1 MERGATTKKM
11 TPHSKVVKPIPTGKR
26 KYKKRE
32 RIPINL
38 KDKVLLTVRDLSDL
52 TGYSICTLNN
62 HRTLKVGFPF
72 IKVGHSVRYRM
83 VDISQYL
90 EALKA
95 TYAEGAEPLPPKK
108 E

>member
-11 TPHSKVVKPIPTGKR
+11 TPHSKVIKPMGKR

-32 RIPINL
+32 RAPINP
-38 KDKVLLTVRDLSDL
+38 KDKMLLTVRDLADL

-62 HRTLKVGFPF
+62 HRSLRTGFPF
-72 IKVGHSVRYRM
+72 IKVGRSIRYRM
-83 VDISQYL
+83 SDVAQYL

-95 TYAEGAEPLPPKK
+95 TYAEGTEPLPPK
-108 E
+108 EE